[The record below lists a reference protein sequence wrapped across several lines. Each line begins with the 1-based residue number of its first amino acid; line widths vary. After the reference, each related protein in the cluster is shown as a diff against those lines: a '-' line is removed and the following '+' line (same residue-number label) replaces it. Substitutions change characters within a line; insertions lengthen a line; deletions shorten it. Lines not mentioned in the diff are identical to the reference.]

1 MNTLK
6 VEGLYKFCVM
16 LPSIKEQLLQVN
28 HEDKIENII
37 FWNSEFSVAA
47 VTLMQRSVWEGW
59 GGTSSFNARNYWSV
73 LVIIVIS
80 LVFIE
85 KWDRR
90 FFSFSLYFLF
100 IFSRKWKTINEIW
113 NPEKICQYGEG
124 NILHIFLRN
133 LYIYIYNFSWQ
144 HKT

>member
-1 MNTLK
+1 MWCCHQSKNSYYRLTMKIKLK
-6 VEGLYKFCVM
+6 ILFSEITNFQ
-16 LPSIKEQLLQVN
+16 LPLWPLCRGQFEK
-28 HEDKIENII
+28 
-37 FWNSEFSVAA
+37 
-47 VTLMQRSVWEGW
+47 GW

-85 KWDRR
+85 KWNRR